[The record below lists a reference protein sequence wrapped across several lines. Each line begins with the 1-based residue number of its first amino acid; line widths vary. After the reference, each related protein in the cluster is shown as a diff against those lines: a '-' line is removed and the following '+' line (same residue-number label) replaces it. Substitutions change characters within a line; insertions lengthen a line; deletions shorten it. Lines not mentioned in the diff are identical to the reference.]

1 MGAEILLSGRTFS
14 AKEAFDMGLVNR
26 ISEDVVN
33 ESLEM
38 AEEICKAAPLAV
50 KSTLLALRRG
60 QEATGLGWEESMI
73 QDAQSQAE
81 TYNSKDLAEGV
92 ISLKEKRAPIF
103 KGQWKHDR
111 SLLDLKILHV
121 AGIAHAT
128 MASLGGTF
136 VGTSLEWQKGFL
148 VIKIS
153 YKFNKYYI
161 VLNNLKK

>member
-103 KGQWKHDR
+103 KGQ
-111 SLLDLKILHV
+111 
-121 AGIAHAT
+121 
-128 MASLGGTF
+128 
-136 VGTSLEWQKGFL
+136 
-148 VIKIS
+148 
-153 YKFNKYYI
+153 
-161 VLNNLKK
+161 